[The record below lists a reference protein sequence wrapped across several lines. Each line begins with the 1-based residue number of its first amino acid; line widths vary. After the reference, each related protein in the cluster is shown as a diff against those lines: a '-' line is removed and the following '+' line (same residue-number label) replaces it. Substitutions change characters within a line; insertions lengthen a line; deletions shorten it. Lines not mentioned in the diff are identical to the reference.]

1 MSLKKLRYVTDHVDT
16 FEDYDHNDHVD
27 NWKVQVN
34 INEEKGKGNPEV
46 LSLND
51 QLREIVNKMRYVK
64 KDDYYSHRDHNYF
77 VDAWKVQLEINKLIW
92 GDISRARELIS
103 NLESIVNQMKYVC
116 AGDWYYATLHNLFK
130 DAWDIQ
136 IQLDEL
142 VYEKFASS
150 MSTSLIEV
158 AKVVNLSRFE
168 GMLSVSMEDLVRFIM
183 EYYLIA
189 EDSVSVLLDA
199 IISGMAKVSVTDTVS
214 PSLTGKLTHKLVI
227 TGTLNVV
234 PVDTCEIVR
243 VVQVLAEDSVGVLL
257 DAIASGMAHV
267 KATDEVT
274 PVLSAEL
281 THKAIFTST
290 LSVSLAEV
298 ASVLR
303 ETFVS
308 ASDEVAPTLSASLK
322 HSTPFTA
329 SVDASVSETVSVS
342 VETYFSAS
350 VDVSVSEVASVLRE
364 TFVSTEDSV
373 GVLLDAIASG
383 TAKVTVTD
391 TVSISLTSEFAH
403 KAIFTSNVNVDLVDT
418 CEIVRVAHVKAT
430 DEVTPVLS
438 ASLKHST
445 PFTASVSVSLVEAIS
460 VSAVTYFSASVDVSV
475 SESVSVSAVTPFSA
489 SVSVSLSDSGSA
501 RRLPRTWSISASDSV
516 SVSISGTFS
525 TRTPQTHEITISESV
540 SVSISGTFSTQ

>member
-1 MSLKKLRYVTDHVDT
+1 MSLKRLRYVTDHVDT

-27 NWKVQVN
+27 NWKVQVS
-34 INEEKGKGNPEV
+34 INEGKGKGNPEV

-64 KDDYYSHRDHNYF
+64 KGDYYSHRDHNYF

-92 GDISRARELIS
+92 GGISRARELIS
-103 NLESIVNQMKYVC
+103 NLEFIVNQMKYICV
-116 AGDWYYATLHNLFK
+116 GDWYYATLHNLFK

-189 EDSVSVLLDA
+189 EDGVSVLLDA
-199 IISGMAKVSVTDTVS
+199 IISGIAEVTVTDTVS

-227 TGTLNVV
+227 TGTLNVDL
-234 PVDTCEIVR
+234 VDTCEIVR
-243 VVQVLAEDSVGVLL
+243 IVQVLAEDSVGVLL
-257 DAIASGMAHV
+257 DAIVSGMAKVSVTDTVSIILSSELTHKVTFTSNVNVDLVDTCEIVRIVQVLVEDSVSVLLDAIVSGMAHV

-281 THKAIFTST
+281 THKVTFTSS

-298 ASVLR
+298 ASILR

-308 ASDEVAPTLSASLK
+308 ASDEVVPVLSASLK

-329 SVDASVSETVSVS
+329 SVDVSVSETVSVS

-350 VDVSVSEVASVLRE
+350 V
-364 TFVSTEDSV
+364 
-373 GVLLDAIASG
+373 
-383 TAKVTVTD
+383 
-391 TVSISLTSEFAH
+391 
-403 KAIFTSNVNVDLVDT
+403 
-418 CEIVRVAHVKAT
+418 
-430 DEVTPVLS
+430 
-438 ASLKHST
+438 
-445 PFTASVSVSLVEAIS
+445 
-460 VSAVTYFSASVDVSV
+460 
-475 SESVSVSAVTPFSA
+475 
-489 SVSVSLSDSGSA
+489 SVSLSDSGRA
-501 RRLPRTWSISASDSV
+501 RRLPRTWSISTSDSV

-525 TRTPQTHEITISESV
+525 TRIPQTHEIPISESV